1 MIYLE
6 EPPNSFTTEQREYL
20 SRMFAQIADLQR
32 VSNIPVVG
40 VLPDKVRNGRIYY
53 FTQIIGATITS
64 VGFWGYENGA
74 WVKL

>member
-1 MIYLE
+1 MYV
-6 EPPNSFTTEQREYL
+6 EPPPPSFTEGQSEYL
-20 SRMFAQIADLQR
+20 FRMFNQIQDLMR

-40 VLPDKVRNGRIYY
+40 SLPDHVRDGRIYY

-64 VGFWGYENGA
+64 VGFWGYEDGA